1 MNNFLNTLQK
11 FVESRAD
18 TNQAEPILKPSSH
31 WAKKMTWVM
40 VGGTALGLVWLGTA
54 QTEEIVVAAGK
65 LEPKSG
71 VIKVQMPVQGV
82 TETVLIEEGD
92 FVKKGQVLIKL
103 DTEASKERKNATD
116 KSIVAKQ
123 SELSFKLEEK
133 EITKTQYQIRLEN
146 LETSYDLSKKI
157 LSKLIKLKEE
167 GAAAEI
173 QVLEQGEKVEKLRS
187 ELVLTTE
194 ESKRQLSKINQEIA
208 IIKSELS
215 RLQSK
220 ATEDRVILKYQE
232 IKSPTDG
239 VVFDLQ
245 AKTPG
250 YVART
255 SDPVLK
261 VVSLDDLQAEIEVQ
275 SKDIGFIRI
284 GAPTEISIDSYPA
297 TDFGII
303 EGEVIKIGSDALPPD
318 PALRKGYRFPA
329 IVKLKDQFLKMRD
342 GKRLPLQVGMSM
354 TANIKLRKVTYLQL
368 LLGSFKSKADSLREL

>member
-1 MNNFLNTLQK
+1 MVRKTMNNFLNTLQK

-146 LETSYDLSKKI
+146 LETSYDP
-157 LSKLIKLKEE
+157 
-167 GAAAEI
+167 
-173 QVLEQGEKVEKLRS
+173 Q
-187 ELVLTTE
+187 
-194 ESKRQLSKINQEIA
+194 
-208 IIKSELS
+208 
-215 RLQSK
+215 
-220 ATEDRVILKYQE
+220 KYYQ
-232 IKSPTDG
+232 
-239 VVFDLQ
+239 
-245 AKTPG
+245 
-250 YVART
+250 
-255 SDPVLK
+255 
-261 VVSLDDLQAEIEVQ
+261 
-275 SKDIGFIRI
+275 
-284 GAPTEISIDSYPA
+284 
-297 TDFGII
+297 
-303 EGEVIKIGSDALPPD
+303 
-318 PALRKGYRFPA
+318 
-329 IVKLKDQFLKMRD
+329 
-342 GKRLPLQVGMSM
+342 
-354 TANIKLRKVTYLQL
+354 N
-368 LLGSFKSKADSLREL
+368 